1 MTDTRAAK
9 DGNLRRVAGDFV
21 TDDGGGKQQSDFN
34 FVRGCK
40 NIQDAFYDSPRSRAY
55 TSLFH

>member
-1 MTDTRAAK
+1 MTDTRIKRWKSAA
-9 DGNLRRVAGDFV
+9 RAVGDFV
-21 TDDGGGKQQSDFN
+21 TGGGKQQSGNDFN

-40 NIQDAFYDSPRSRAY
+40 YSQDAFYDSPRRVR